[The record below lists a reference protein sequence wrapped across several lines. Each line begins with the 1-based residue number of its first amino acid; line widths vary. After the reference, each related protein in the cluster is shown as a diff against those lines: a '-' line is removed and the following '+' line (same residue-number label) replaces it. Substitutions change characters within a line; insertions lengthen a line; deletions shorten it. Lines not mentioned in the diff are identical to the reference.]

1 MERVSGDESKKVG
14 IGVGLRSPHYS
25 YILEN
30 RPKISWFEAISENYM
45 GLDSLDGGRPIQILE
60 KVRENYP
67 IVLHGV
73 SLSIGSIDEINF
85 KYLDRLRQLI
95 ERIHP
100 LWVSDHICW
109 TGVNGE
115 NLHDLMPLPYTE
127 ETVEHLTEKIL
138 KAQDFLK
145 RPLVFENVS
154 AYLSFKHSEMTEWEF
169 LNEIVQRTGCG
180 LLIDVN
186 NVYVSSVNQN
196 FDPVTYL
203 SAIPKTSVAQI
214 HLAGH
219 TVSENCLIDTHDSPV
234 SEKVW
239 DLYGLAIQLYGNVP
253 TLIEW
258 DDKIPDF
265 SVLEAESLRAEKL
278 QRLNLK
284 EDHEKP
290 QNSTF
295 TV

>member
-1 MERVSGDESKKVG
+1 MKRAIGDKTKQVG

-25 YILEN
+25 SILQN
-30 RPKISWFEAISENYM
+30 RPQISWFEAISENYM
-45 GLDSLDGGRPIQILE
+45 GLETGNGGRPIHILE
-60 KVRENYP
+60 KIRAQYP

-73 SLSIGSIDEINF
+73 SLSIGSSDELNF
-85 KYLDRLRQLI
+85 KYLERLNRLI
-95 ERIHP
+95 DQIDP
-100 LWVSDHICW
+100 LWVSDHLCW

-115 NLHDLMPLPYTE
+115 NLHDLMPLPFTKE
-127 ETVEHLTEKIL
+127 AVKHVTEKIL

-169 LNEIVQRTGCG
+169 LKEIAQRTNCG

-186 NVYVSSVNQN
+186 NIYVSSVNQN
-196 FDPVTYL
+196 FNPITYL
-203 SAIPKTSVAQI
+203 SGIPKQSVQQI

-219 TVSENCLIDTHDSPV
+219 SKSGDCLIDTHDGPV
-234 SEKVW
+234 TDKVW
-239 DLYGLAIQLYGNVP
+239 DLYALATKLYGKIP

-265 SVLEAESLRAEKL
+265 SVLEAEALRAEKL
-278 QRLNLK
+278 QQLSLK
-284 EDHEKP
+284 EDYGKI

-295 TV
+295 TA

>member
-1 MERVSGDESKKVG
+1 MKKVSGAQTNQVG

-45 GLDSLDGGRPIQILE
+45 GLESGNGGRPIHILE
-60 KVRENYP
+60 KVRALYP

-73 SLSIGSIDEINF
+73 SLSIGSADELNF
-85 KYLDRLRQLI
+85 KYLEQLKNLI
-95 ERIHP
+95 ERINP
-100 LWVSDHICW
+100 LWVSDHLCW

-115 NLHDLMPLPYTE
+115 NLHDLLPLPYTE
-127 ETVEHLTEKIL
+127 EVLKHLTEKIL
-138 KAQDFLK
+138 KAQDYLK

-154 AYLSFKHSEMTEWEF
+154 AYLSFQHSEMTEWEF
-169 LNEIVQRTGCG
+169 INEISKRTNCG

-186 NVYVSSVNQN
+186 NIYVSSVNQN

-203 SAIPKTSVAQI
+203 KAIPKEAVQQI

-219 TVSENCLIDTHDSPV
+219 SNSGDFLIDTHDGPV
-234 SEKVW
+234 TDKVW
-239 DLYGLAIQLYGNVP
+239 ELYSIAIGLYGKIP

-258 DDKIPDF
+258 DDKIPNF
-265 SVLEAESLRAEKL
+265 QILEAEALNAEKL
-278 QRLNLK
+278 QQLSLQ
-284 EDHEKP
+284 EEHEK
-290 QNSTF
+290 SKDATF
-295 TV
+295 TA

>member
-1 MERVSGDESKKVG
+1 MKRASGDIIKQVG

-45 GLDSLDGGRPIQILE
+45 GLETGDGGRPIQILE
-60 KVRENYP
+60 KIRAHYP

-73 SLSIGSIDEINF
+73 SLSIGSTDDLNF
-85 KYLDRLRQLI
+85 KYLERLKQLI
-95 ERIHP
+95 ERINP
-100 LWVSDHICW
+100 LWVSDHLCW

-115 NLHDLMPLPYTE
+115 NLHDLLPLPYSE
-127 ETVEHLTEKIL
+127 ETLKLLTEKIL

-145 RPLVFENVS
+145 RSLVFENVS

-169 LNEIVQRTGCG
+169 LTEIAKRTSCG

-186 NVYVSSVNQN
+186 NIYVSSVNQN
-196 FDPVTYL
+196 FNPITYL
-203 SAIPKTSVAQI
+203 TAIPKQSVQQI

-219 TVSENCLIDTHDSPV
+219 SKSGECLIDTHDGPV
-234 SEKVW
+234 TDKVW
-239 DLYGLAIQLYGNVP
+239 DLYTLATKIYGKIP

-258 DDKIPDF
+258 DDNIPEF
-265 SVLEAESLRAEKL
+265 SVLEAEALRAEKL
-278 QRLNLK
+278 QQFSLK
-284 EDHEKP
+284 EDYEKSK
-290 QNSTF
+290 NSTF
-295 TV
+295 TA